1 MIAIEMTISMM
12 MMTIMITMTILL
24 PSSSLNIFIIINL
37 LIHHIHQSIINLI
50 HFSYPSIKNQFIDS
64 SYPSIYTASKHLV
77 KGIFPVKKIFPDLG
91 GIPHDLSGT
100 YQS

>member
-1 MIAIEMTISMM
+1 VNYDCDRNDNINDDDDDDNYNDDNIAAVIITIY
-12 MMTIMITMTILL
+12 L
-24 PSSSLNIFIIINL
+24 
-37 LIHHIHQSIINLI
+37 HHHHQL
-50 HFSYPSIKNQFIDS
+50 IDS